1 MSEELEEVLEEI
13 PQRRDFSEE
22 LIKII
27 RNTSDEDE
35 LRAKLDDYHYNDLA
49 EVWEELTKEEHIRLY
64 NILGAEEVSE
74 IFAYFEEDASKY
86 LIELGIEKAA
96 DILEEM
102 DADDAVDILEDFTE
116 EQLAA
121 LKGDK
126 EHPFVEVL
134 TKEGSEKR
142 EIETGVSDG
151 ISIEVKKGLQEN
163 ESVIIAQL
171 SSGEISDKAAN
182 THMRGPRF

>member
-1 MSEELEEVLEEI
+1 MSEELEEVLEEV

-74 IFAYFEEDASKY
+74 IFAYFEDEASKY
-86 LIELGIEKAA
+86 LIGAHSYKAFVSGYRESYNS
-96 DILEEM
+96 I
-102 DADDAVDILEDFTE
+102 ITKIDFK
-116 EQLAA
+116 
-121 LKGDK
+121 LK
-126 EHPFVEVL
+126 EIFYLMLLNSVITFVINMV
-134 TKEGSEKR
+134 
-142 EIETGVSDG
+142 G
-151 ISIEVKKGLQEN
+151 ISILILKPAGEDSRFMALGIFSIN
-163 ESVIIAQL
+163 FSPQL
-171 SSGEISDKAAN
+171 TNSSEKFFCLRKDFNQNLSAGE
-182 THMRGPRF
+182 